1 MALSNKTSLL
11 SQLKRTPGMDAAS
24 KAEAAKINQSLLDS
38 VMCSTYS
45 DAVNTVSGSNVVDI
59 PIIQPANT
67 VLEDLIVICTAA
79 SAHEEGTLSFT
90 AGNAAHS
97 GEQIVAFTS
106 KSLTDLGTS
115 TAVGQGASIHT
126 KVTTALQGGASH
138 TIVAGAGYTST
149 DRTIFTRVS
158 SSALSPAGF
167 QNNNGAFRVVAKY
180 YNL

>member
-1 MALSNKTSLL
+1 MATVNKT
-11 SQLKRTPGMDAAS
+11 
-24 KAEAAKINQSLLDS
+24 ILLDQLGRVPGTDS
-38 VMCSTYS
+38 NGKTKALEVNTQLLDTVMCSTYS
-45 DAVNTVSGSNVVDI
+45 EVVNTVSGSKVVDI
-59 PIIQPANT
+59 SITQPANT

-90 AGNAAHS
+90 AGNAAHN

-115 TAVGQGASIHT
+115 TAVGQGASIHN

-138 TIVAGAGYTST
+138 AIVAGAGYTST

-158 SSALSPAGF
+158 ASAGPAGF
-167 QNNNGAFRVVAKY
+167 QDNNGAFKVIAKY